1 MVVNTRRLFTRLL
14 PALRIDA
21 VCDVGSM
28 NGADALRFREAAPHS
43 SIYAFEPNPHNFRRM
58 QADRRLADRRIQLA
72 PLAASNHDGEAEF
85 FLVAA
90 DYARDDDWCGMS
102 SLYRR
107 PQRFGGTAA
116 VERVRTTRLD
126 TFLADK
132 CPPHARLAL
141 WIDTEGNA
149 YEALEGA
156 RGVAARVQLLHVEVE
171 TEPCISAEQKFYPQ
185 VRALLERLGFTQLAT
200 DQPLRHS
207 QFNALFVRR
216 DLPPRMRWRVRGWLV
231 HARLRYWAVRAILA
245 ACPGCARR
253 YRARALR
260 R

>member
-28 NGADALRFREAAPHS
+28 NGADALRFRDALPRS
-43 SIYAFEPNPHNFRRM
+43 SIYALEPNPHNYRRM
-58 QADRRLADRRIQLA
+58 QADRALAERDIRLA
-72 PLAASNHDGEAEF
+72 PLAATNYDGEAEF

-107 PQRFGGTAA
+107 PQQFGGVAA
-116 VERVRTTRLD
+116 TERVRTTRLD
-126 TFLADK
+126 SFLADK
-132 CPPHARLAL
+132 CPPQARLAL

-156 RGVAARVQLLHVEVE
+156 AGVCARVQLLHVEVE
-171 TEPCISAEQKFYPQ
+171 TQPCISAAQKFYPQ
-185 VRALLERLGFTQLAT
+185 VRSLLERLGFTQLAT
-200 DQPLRHS
+200 DQPLRQA

-216 DLPPRMRWRVRGWLV
+216 DLPVRMRWRVQGWLV
-231 HARLRYWAVRAILA
+231 HARLRYWAVRALLRV
-245 ACPGCARR
+245 CPSCARR
-253 YRARALR
+253 YDSRAAR